1 VLELALHILDI
12 AENST
17 RAGARNVCISV
28 DEDTSSDR
36 FRLVIEDDGAGMG
49 PEEAVKALD
58 PFFTTKKVRRV
69 GLGLPM
75 LAQAADSTGGGL
87 KLESEPGKGTRV
99 SVEMGLAHIDRQPLG
114 DIPGAL
120 VALIAGNPEI
130 NIVYRHAR
138 DGKDISPRHGGAEE
152 RTGGCSDQPHRGIAV
167 YQEARVGRS
176 GANRFACVNHV
187 EDRRKRYATTE
198 GILMKF

>member
-1 VLELALHILDI
+1 MLELALHILDI

-17 RAGARNVCISV
+17 RAGARNVRISV

-75 LAQAADSTGGGL
+75 LAQAAETTGGGL

-138 DGKDISPRHGGAEE
+138 DGSTYRLDTVELKKELEDVPI
-152 RTGGCSDQPHRGIAV
+152 
-167 YQEARVGRS
+167 
-176 GANRFACVNHV
+176 NHIEV
-187 EDRRKRYATTE
+187 LQFIREHVSE
-198 GILMKF
+198 GLEQIGSRA